1 MLMVTNQA
9 LGPLKIKEDI
19 PFGTGVVNALLY
31 GIRPI
36 DGVEIAII
44 K

>member
-1 MLMVTNQA
+1 MVTNQP
-9 LGPLKIKEDI
+9 LGPQRIKEDI
-19 PFGTGVVNALLY
+19 PCGTGVVNALPY

-36 DGVEIAII
+36 DDVESAII